1 MKGGSVMDEY
11 DPERIARLV
20 RKPEVKLS
28 PLPILSLPSADQSS
42 RHDVHDGPVKATI
55 FADYFGPIE

>member
-1 MKGGSVMDEY
+1 MDDY

-28 PLPILSLPSADQSS
+28 PVPVLSLPSADQSS
-42 RHDVHDGPVKATI
+42 RDDVNDGSVKATI